1 MMMMKMTTSR
11 LLFYQSTCK
20 YFLFQILLVY
30 TNSMQVLESSEDY
43 LERILILS
51 EKLEKVREIDIVND
65 MGFSKPSVSIAMK
78 KLRDNGYILIENGAL
93 TLTPKGLAIAEKIY
107 ERHRILTKG
116 FMLLGIDEET
126 AAKDACKIEHDLSD
140 ITFEKIKE
148 RVEKHG

>member
-1 MMMMKMTTSR
+1 
-11 LLFYQSTCK
+11 
-20 YFLFQILLVY
+20 
-30 TNSMQVLESSEDY
+30 MQVLESAEDY

-51 EKLEKVREIDIVND
+51 EKLDKVREIDVVND

-78 KLRDNGYILIENGAL
+78 KLRDNGYIHIHNGAL
-93 TLTPKGLAIAEKIY
+93 TLTEKGKTIAEKIY

-126 AAKDACKIEHDLSD
+126 ASKDACKIEHDLSD
-140 ITFEKIKE
+140 VTFEKIKE

>member
-1 MMMMKMTTSR
+1 
-11 LLFYQSTCK
+11 
-20 YFLFQILLVY
+20 
-30 TNSMQVLESSEDY
+30 MQVLESAEDY

-51 EKLEKVREIDIVND
+51 EKLEKVREIDVVND

-78 KLRDNGYILIENGAL
+78 KLRDNGYIIIHGGAL
-93 TLTPKGLAIAEKIY
+93 TLTEKGKAIAEKIY
-107 ERHRILTKG
+107 ERHKILTKG

-126 AAKDACKIEHDLSD
+126 ASRDACKIEHDLSD